1 MSFSRVQAAEALALG
16 WTQAEVLRVHDLGD
30 VVEEVYDWGAVVVPG
45 YIAYKAGV
53 AHKHPADGLAI
64 AYTDGSGTTAK
75 KSAGIGVYIE
85 DGDKKTF
92 IAENI
97 GLGSNNVAELTA
109 IWRALRAFPN
119 LHKRILIRSDSE
131 YAIGILTEP
140 NWCAQANSELV
151 RRIREDLR
159 LRGANVQIEHVDGHS
174 KIEGNEIADGLA
186 NIGRTRVKTVSVY

>member
-1 MSFSRVQAAEALALG
+1 MSFNRVQAAEALTLG
-16 WTQAEVLRVHDLGD
+16 WTQDEVLRVHELGD

-45 YIAYKAGV
+45 YIAYKTGV
-53 AHKHPADGLAI
+53 PNKHPASGLAI
-64 AYTDGSGTTAK
+64 AYTDGSGTTGK
-75 KSAGIGVYIE
+75 KPAGIGVYIE

-97 GLGSNNVAELTA
+97 GLGTNNVAELTA

-140 NWCAQANSELV
+140 NWCAQANPELV

-174 KIEGNEIADGLA
+174 GVEGNELADALA
-186 NIGRTRVKTVSVY
+186 TMGRKTIQKISVY